1 LRRGNPQ
8 GPGVAWRMT
17 RRTETGEGKVRS
29 NHVTREEK
37 IERLRNLPKAYILYS
52 LYTRMP
58 FVECEQTNYYDQ
70 AFLFETHED
79 AEEAGKHMIDNGDAV
94 GITELKTMEMPRPE
108 GENSNVI
115 PMKKLMRN
123 QVREHLTKFPLM
135 GLNAVFFKPAGE
147 RGESLPLDEVLPQ
160 QVKDAVEKE
169 KNELMGVQLTGMYF
183 AQYLR
188 RKDKDVA
195 QAKERYEEFYANLAR
210 AKFLLPVIPEKGH
223 ENDPSINL
231 TACMLP
237 IYTPTP
243 DKNEK
248 GEDEEPVKMSA
259 LGLFTN
265 MDELVVHSR
274 NHVKD
279 VRIVRVAPDEVK
291 NFLPESVEFIVID
304 PLTMSITL
312 KIDDVVRILKEI
324 RS

>member
-1 LRRGNPQ
+1 
-8 GPGVAWRMT
+8 M
-17 RRTETGEGKVRS
+17 
-29 NHVTREEK
+29 TREEK
-37 IERLRNLPKAYILYS
+37 IEKLRSLTKAYILYS

-58 FVECEQTNYYDQ
+58 FVECEQANFYDQ

-79 AEEAGKHMIDNGDAV
+79 AEEAGKHMLENGDPV
-94 GITELKTMEMPRPE
+94 GITELKTMELPRPQ
-108 GENSNVI
+108 GENDNVV

-147 RGESLPLDEVLPQ
+147 RGESLPLDEVLPEE
-160 QVKDAVEKE
+160 VKEYVEKN
-169 KNELMGVQLTGMYF
+169 KTELMGVELTGMYF

-188 RKDKDVA
+188 RKEKDTA

-210 AKFLLPVIPEKGH
+210 AKFLLPVIPEEGH
-223 ENDPSINL
+223 RDDPSINM
-231 TACMLP
+231 TTSMLP

-248 GEDEEPVKMSA
+248 GEEEEPPKMAA

-265 MDELVVHSR
+265 MDELVVHSKD
-274 NHVKD
+274 HIKD
-279 VRIVRVAPDEVK
+279 VRIVHVAPDEVK

-312 KIDDVVRILKEI
+312 RIEDVVRILKEI

>member
-1 LRRGNPQ
+1 
-8 GPGVAWRMT
+8 M
-17 RRTETGEGKVRS
+17 
-29 NHVTREEK
+29 TREEK

-58 FVECEQTNYYDQ
+58 FVECEQQNFYDQ

-79 AEEAGKHMIDNGDAV
+79 AVEAGNRMIENGDAV
-94 GITELKTMEMPRPE
+94 GITELKTTEMPRPE

-123 QVREHLTKFPLM
+123 QVREHLSKFPLM

-147 RGESLPLDEVLPQ
+147 RGESFPLDEVLPQ
-160 QVKDAVEKE
+160 QVKDAIEGE
-169 KNELMGVQLTGMYF
+169 KNELMGVRLTGMYF
-183 AQYLR
+183 AQYMR

-231 TACMLP
+231 TTSMLP